1 MEFRI
6 IKADIT
12 NLEVGA
18 VVLPANKYLKEGSG
32 ASEAIFKKAGEKQLK
47 EECAKLA
54 PIDVG
59 FAVPT
64 AGFNLPAEFIIHAVV
79 PKWKGGNE
87 NEYAYLSAAYLTSL
101 KVADT
106 IGLESIAFPLLA
118 AGNNGFDPRVAFEI
132 AKRTINEFQP
142 EKNLKDVYLT
152 VYSKTAEALILS
164 LGECIDEGL
173 MTKTKFPVALKA
185 GVAAVAGDVLEGLK
199 EYWEKHKKE
208 IIDKAIKTAF
218 DALLKQND
226 D

>member
-106 IGLESIAFPLLA
+106 IGLE
-118 AGNNGFDPRVAFEI
+118 EI